1 MDEHLEELRR
11 LRALL
16 LQARDALI
24 PYMQLLGHRVISEEH
39 NVVQHVYNQAAQ
51 VVMAI
56 DKESKI

>member
-1 MDEHLEELRR
+1 MDERLEEIRR
-11 LRALL
+11 LRELL

-24 PYMQLLGHRVISEEH
+24 PYMQLLGHRIISKEH
-39 NVVQHVYNQAAQ
+39 NVIQPVYNQAAK

>member
-1 MDEHLEELRR
+1 MDEQLEELRR

-24 PYMQLLGHRVISEEH
+24 PYMQCIGHVCINQEH
-39 NVVQHVYNQAAQ
+39 QVYRTLYNQAAQ

-56 DKESKI
+56 DKESKL

>member
-1 MDEHLEELRR
+1 MDEQLEELRR
-11 LRALL
+11 LRTLL

-39 NVVQHVYNQAAQ
+39 NVVQPVYNQAAQ
-51 VVMAI
+51 VVIAI